1 VSERAVPVLKSCE
14 CPVPAPKLTYITK
27 SIDAPKERGKRER
40 ERERERRRGVMSDFQ
55 ELHIPIICQ
64 PHTYFLL

>member
-27 SIDAPKERGKRER
+27 SIDAPKERGKGKRER
-40 ERERERRRGVMSDFQ
+40 EREREREGG
-55 ELHIPIICQ
+55 
-64 PHTYFLL
+64 